1 MNIRVPGRSIFHP
14 NAPTP
19 RVGGPGVGWRLSVV
33 VVAFLA
39 GLFGARAATA
49 QTDFIPYY
57 GKNQIRYDNF
67 DWRIYTTDHF
77 DIYYYPEIEPH
88 LEDIASYAESAYQHI
103 SSELKHDL
111 AFKVPLILFSTSSE
125 FWQQNVVPGAAQ
137 EGVGAFAEPSRYR
150 IVMPMDEPSDL
161 LYRLTVHEL
170 THQFQYD
177 IIPTSLVRQNMPL
190 WVFEGMSDYMTGI
203 WRPID
208 LMTVRDAAVA
218 DIVPKMSEL
227 QGYGSFGNARLI
239 YNLGHAAFEF
249 IEARWGK
256 EGVRQF
262 VFSLRKSV
270 IGGGENAFREAFDMD
285 ADEWD
290 QQFDRYLKERFKPFR
305 DKERP
310 ADYGRDLA
318 PNPQKT
324 RYSNVLSVEPSPSG
338 DVIAAMSGNQRDREL
353 DILLLSTKDGSVVKN
368 LTSGFDQNLGFESI
382 PTPGMRFN
390 NVPWMSWGPNDR
402 LAYFVRTE
410 KDRSLIVQNIVT
422 RKVELRVPML
432 TVDAPE
438 SPDFSPDGRTIA
450 FSAARG
456 IVNDIYTINLDT
468 KEVVNLTKDDLAD
481 YAPTWSPD
489 GRSIVFLKR
498 VSGNEKLFRLDL
510 ASGASTQ
517 LTFGTHD
524 EGGAQF
530 LDADTL
536 VFTST
541 ATDPAKPIDPDV
553 AKNGMVPNVWTLS
566 LKTGELQQ
574 FTDALAGNFSP
585 IILNPSTDNAR
596 SRVAFVSYYKGEYGL
611 HTLDRREPITKAA
624 TADFG
629 APGPVID
636 FQAPMTHTLVAENK
650 KKKGKFEKMVL
661 DGRPPVALGVTSGGD
676 FFGGTQ
682 ISFTDVLGDQQFN
695 MFAASVSQYRTMSFS
710 YMNLERRFQWAVQ
723 GYSQTQFFYGAIEGL
738 FYDPAFV
745 GIVDRDYAI
754 ATRTMRGGTAFGI
767 YPFNRYRRA
776 EFYGGFMNYQEQ
788 YDDPALEYEAQQ
800 YQLEQY
806 GRTLFNNGN
815 MMPLGVTFI
824 QETTVFREFGPLAGS
839 TMRANAEFAPDFGEG
854 TLSRQTFDVDAR
866 KYYRLGGSGLLA
878 LRARG
883 YKSWGESPGFYYFGG
898 NSELRGYDYLSFVGQ
913 DAFHLNAELRFPLI
927 EAMATPIGILGGIRG
942 TFFAGM
948 GGASFDEQGFRFW
961 RSDATVETPLLG
973 SAVVP
978 GPGNAPTVVPVYG
991 TSRVVDGFRLVD
1003 GRASYGISLQTFALG
1018 FPVHFDW
1025 SWRTLFNREWEDVVF
1040 AREGGSS
1047 EFRRAKFTMW
1057 IGYDF

>member
-1 MNIRVPGRSIFHP
+1 MTIRTPGRSLVRRLFVVCL
-14 NAPTP
+14 AL
-19 RVGGPGVGWRLSVV
+19 GALGVGASQ
-33 VVAFLA
+33 
-39 GLFGARAATA
+39 AAA
-49 QTDFIPYY
+49 QTDFVPYF

-77 DIYYYPEIEPH
+77 EIYYYPEIEPH
-88 LEDIASYAESAYQHI
+88 LERVASYAESAYQHV

-111 AFKVPLILFSTSSE
+111 AFKVPLILFSTASE
-125 FWQQNVVPGAAQ
+125 FWQQNVIPGAAQ

-190 WVFEGMSDYMTGI
+190 WVFEGMSDYMTGV

-227 QGYGSFGNARLI
+227 QGYGNFGNARLI

-262 VFSLRKSV
+262 VFALRKSV
-270 IGGGENAFREAFDMD
+270 IGGGDSAFREAFDMD
-285 ADEWD
+285 PDEWD
-290 QQFDRYLKERFKPFR
+290 QQFDRYLKDRFKPFR

-318 PNPQKT
+318 PNPQRT
-324 RYSNVLSVEPSPSG
+324 RFSSVLSIEPSPSG
-338 DVIAAMSGNQRDREL
+338 DLLAAVTGNQRDREL
-353 DILLLSTKDGSVVKN
+353 DILLLSVKDGAVIRN
-368 LTSGFDQNLGFESI
+368 LTKGFDQNLGFESI

-390 NVPWMSWGPNDR
+390 NVPWLSWSPQGDR

-410 KDRSLIVQNIVT
+410 KDRSLVVQNVVT
-422 RKVELRVPML
+422 RKVETRIEMT
-432 TVDAPE
+432 TVDSPE
-438 SPDFSPDGRTIA
+438 SPDFSPDGRSIA

-456 IVNDIYTINLDT
+456 IVSDIFTLNLET
-468 KEVVNLTKDDLAD
+468 GEVVNLTKDDFAD
-481 YAPTWSPD
+481 YAPTWAPD
-489 GRSIVFLKR
+489 GRSLVYLKR
-498 VSGNEKLFRLDL
+498 VSGNEKLFKLDL
-510 ASGASTQ
+510 ASGKSTQ

-541 ATDPAKPIDPDV
+541 AMDPAKPIEPDV
-553 AKNGMVPNVWTLS
+553 AKNGTIPNVWTLNI
-566 LKTGELQQ
+566 KTGELQQ
-574 FTDALAGNFSP
+574 YTDALAGNYSP
-585 IILNPSTDNAR
+585 VVLSAGTGGAAPRI
-596 SRVAFVSYYKGEYGL
+596 AFVSYYKGEYGL
-611 HTLDRREPITKAA
+611 HTLERREPVAKAE

-636 FQAPMTHTLVAENK
+636 FQAPMTHTLIADNK
-650 KKKGKFEKMVL
+650 KKKGRFEKMFL
-661 DGRPPVALGVTSGGD
+661 DGRPPVNLGVTSGGD

-695 MFAASVSQYRTMSFS
+695 MFAASVSQYRTMSLT
-710 YMNLERRFQWAVQ
+710 YLNLERRFNYALQ
-723 GYSQTQFFYGAIEGL
+723 GYSQTQFFYGALEGL
-738 FYDPAFV
+738 FYDPAFA
-745 GIVDRDYAI
+745 GLIDRDLAV
-754 ATRTMRGGTAFGI
+754 ATRTVRGGTAFGI
-767 YPFNRYRRA
+767 YPFNRYNRV
-776 EFYGGFMNYQEQ
+776 EFYGGFVQ
-788 YDDPALEYEAQQ
+788 YNERFDDPAVQFESNQFQEQQ
-800 YQLEQY
+800 F
-806 GRTLFNNGN
+806 GRQLFNNGN
-815 MMPLGVTFI
+815 MMPLGLTFI
-824 QETTVFREFGPLAGS
+824 SETTVFREFGPLAGS
-839 TMRANAEFAPDFGEG
+839 TMRLNYEGAPNLGDK
-854 TLSRQTFDVDAR
+854 TLSRQTLDIDAR
-866 KYYRLGGSGLLA
+866 KYLRLGGSGLLA

-883 YKSWGESPGFYYFGG
+883 FRSWGENPGFYYFGG
-898 NSELRGYDYLSFVGQ
+898 NSEMRGYDYLSFIGQ

-927 EAMATPIGILGGIRG
+927 DAMATPIGILGGIRG
-942 TFFAGM
+942 TFFANL
-948 GGASFDEQGFRFW
+948 GGAAFDEQPFKLYRK
-961 RSDATVETPLLG
+961 DTTVERPLLG
-973 SAVVP
+973 TDIVQTP
-978 GPGNAPTVVPVYG
+978 GGLQAVPVFG
-991 TSRVVDGFRLVD
+991 EERRVSGFRLVD
-1003 GRASYGISLQTFALG
+1003 SRASYGISLQTFALG

-1025 SWRTLFNREWEDVVF
+1025 SWRTLFNQDWEDVVF
-1040 AREGGSS
+1040 ARQGGSVA
-1047 EFRRAKFTMW
+1047 FRKPKFTMW